1 MYLSSLNVFL
11 SSIVNR
17 WPGLFVA
24 SCHKGNFVTGPEAK
38 VVFKTLLIL
47 VCNFIKPKP
56 IEEILFSILEEQEK
70 EVKSFEMEMDR
81 SL

>member
-1 MYLSSLNVFL
+1 M
-11 SSIVNR
+11 
-17 WPGLFVA
+17 WPLA
-24 SCHKGNFVTGPEAK
+24 TKEIFVTGPEAK

>member
-1 MYLSSLNVFL
+1 M
-11 SSIVNR
+11 
-17 WPGLFVA
+17 A